1 MGIDPGLGCTGY
13 GVVDARAR
21 YMELVEGGT
30 IRPDSAQPLER
41 RLMDLHDAASQVI
54 RRLGP
59 EAVVVEE
66 VYSKYDHPRT
76 AILMGHA
83 RGAILLAA
91 AQNGVDVFSYAASR
105 VKNALTGSGRAS
117 KEQVQKM
124 ITQLLSLASEPRPVD
139 ITDALALAACHAS
152 VSRQDD
158 LMAASRRSPAPRA

>member
-13 GVVDARAR
+13 GVVDARGR
-21 YMELVEGGT
+21 QLELVEGGT
-30 IRPDSAQPLER
+30 IRPDSSQPLER
-41 RLMDLHDAASQVI
+41 RLMDLHDAASQAI

-91 AQNGVDVFSYAASR
+91 AESGVEVFSYAASR

-124 ITQLLSLASEPRPVD
+124 VTQLLALPSEPRPVD
-139 ITDALALAACHAS
+139 ITDALALAACHAA

-158 LMAASRRSPAPRA
+158 LLAASRRSPGPRA